1 MCRLSDGAG
10 KYDSENKIVGGETIT
25 GQIASFIENL
35 NLSYKEVYEELPY
48 LLLVL
53 MMADKPRMVYGGG
66 EKTEVKKMTGKELLK
81 QKIW

>member
-53 MMADKPRMVYGGG
+53 MMADKPRMVYGDG

>member
-10 KYDSENKIVGGETIT
+10 KDDSKNKIVGGETIT

-53 MMADKPRMVYGGG
+53 MMADKPRTVYGDG
-66 EKTEVKKMTGKELLK
+66 EKTEVKKMSGKELLK
-81 QKIW
+81 QKRG

>member
-53 MMADKPRMVYGGG
+53 MMADKPRMVYGGR